1 MRPRVRAKQ
10 RTGTGRQGRH
20 DHTFARVF
28 GEGPRSMVLPTVR
41 PVSGAGVRCKG
52 GAAAFEERVPRGAVA
67 STPVQ
72 QEATSIRRFRAAA
85 CGFPRLGFEKLD
97 VASCGQRPA
106 LRSTRH
112 GPIWPASPP
121 YATGDMFRRL
131 VSETLAREWAVKFDQ
146 ATRPFQFALQARAGT
161 DALAAHVR
169 AALETRP
176 DAVLVAPELP
186 PFVRLF
192 SGSPSTYCWPRTH
205 SDVLHPDDTLVA
217 FLDDLYVITS
227 PSRAKAALDVT
238 VRAVEDRCGIASN
251 LSKTRVIAA
260 EAGPGS
266 AGHRGAG

>member
-97 VASCGQRPA
+97 VASCGQRQAYGTCRARKASAQAARYAAGAVNWADCNPKPPNVPGRA
-106 LRSTRH
+106 ARSRTCTD
-112 GPIWPASPP
+112 GEAIELLAE
-121 YATGDMFRRL
+121 AC
-131 VSETLAREWAVKFDQ
+131 TLLA
-146 ATRPFQFALQARAGT
+146 QARAPKHSPWPDMARFT
-161 DALAAHVR
+161 ALR
-169 AALETRP
+169 
-176 DAVLVAPELP
+176 D
-186 PFVRLF
+186 
-192 SGSPSTYCWPRTH
+192 G
-205 SDVLHPDDTLVA
+205 
-217 FLDDLYVITS
+217 
-227 PSRAKAALDVT
+227 
-238 VRAVEDRCGIASN
+238 
-251 LSKTRVIAA
+251 
-260 EAGPGS
+260 
-266 AGHRGAG
+266 